1 MSAPILNRKDARVLQ
16 EVFGHPVP
24 HNLKWMD
31 VVSLVNHLGSVLE
44 RHDGNDEF
52 NIGTT
57 SEVFKRPHHKDIE
70 LEDVVRLR
78 AFFERAGVDA
88 RGPTSESTGEQ
99 ASRNSYLVLLIDH
112 HSARFFEP
120 RSDGV
125 HLVERQ
131 RLEPAD
137 PHGFQ
142 RHLEHRKEADY
153 QGERVPE
160 PTEYYERVA
169 ERLKGFDVTL
179 LLGDATGKSS
189 ALNYLVQYLQGK
201 HKDVWARVVDT
212 VHVDLSSITIDGIQN
227 IKNETSH

>member
-1 MSAPILNRKDARVLQ
+1 
-16 EVFGHPVP
+16 
-24 HNLKWMD
+24 MD

-52 NIGTT
+52 SIGTT
-57 SEVFKRPHHKDIE
+57 SEVFKKPHDKDME

-88 RGPTSESTGEQ
+88 SGPKSEPTGAQ
-99 ASRNSYLVLLIDH
+99 VSPKSYAVLLIDH

-120 RSDGV
+120 GSDGI
-125 HLVERQ
+125 HIIEREHV
-131 RLEPAD
+131 EPAD

-169 ERLKGFDVTL
+169 QRLKDFDATL

-189 ALNYLVQYLQGK
+189 ALDYLSQYLQNK

-212 VHVDLSSITIDGIQN
+212 VHVDLSSITIEGIQD
-227 IKNETSH
+227 IKNKLLH